1 MGMRQSLLLALSC
14 LFLPVSGFCQPGA
27 PLEEPKVATR
37 LGAPSPPPAPPSP
50 PQRSGDG
57 AEMVSVPAGEF
68 WMGSEESDAYAA
80 EMPRRRV
87 YLPFGST
94 NTK

>member
-1 MGMRQSLLLALSC
+1 MVA
-14 LFLPVSGFCQPGA
+14 VSKAAEKSARRNPA
-27 PLEEPKVATR
+27 AEEKRPE
-37 LGAPSPPPAPPSP
+37 P

-80 EMPRRRV
+80 RYSLFTE
-87 YLPFGST
+87 
-94 NTK
+94 